1 MNNNTET
8 KVSKT
13 PQIVVNVS
21 KKAKEQISILKKR
34 FNASDK
40 EFIDAV
46 LNIINSTPDE
56 VIQAAVET
64 VTIEKQVAKVKAR
77 IAKLTEKIAQEE
89 ATLVETNTE
98 LPTSEVDTSEEED
111 AAEEGHD

>member
-1 MNNNTET
+1 MEKQT
-8 KVSKT
+8 KK
-13 PQIVVNVS
+13 QIVVNVS
-21 KKAKEQISILKKR
+21 ETAKSKINALKEQFK
-34 FNASDK
+34 ASDK

-89 ATLVETNTE
+89 ATI
-98 LPTSEVDTSEEED
+98 
-111 AAEEGHD
+111 A